1 MRSPLNAAAHAL
13 YRRARLNAAAS
24 VGKYTDEMESASLC
38 TGDPTHRH
46 DWSDD

>member
-1 MRSPLNAAAHAL
+1 V